1 MSERLNDGF
10 DDLFTMP
17 IVSEDD
23 TLSDPLNKEK
33 EKKKK
38 ENTFNDGFDDLFS
51 DSFDK
56 PLDIPEPL
64 SGPEPSFARKFDYG
78 LEQEQTILGNLAQ
91 SFVAGAKS
99 LTRSG
104 LTFEESLRESERQRQ
119 EDIFKEYPEFKNRP
133 EDAAVM
139 TGRITQ
145 ALADPLPWVIP
156 WTKIAQAGRAATIT
170 TGAGF
175 AVGDVALREKVLYGE
190 VDPSSVLMAGVF
202 GGAATYGADV
212 IARKFMKPDTALD
225 AEFVDASG
233 TVKTLPSKIKD
244 EPDYVATPEEQD
256 VLREVGRERLASK
269 SKTQEIFDSG
279 PDSYQ
284 VVKSASL
291 KISSYEELDSP
302 LKITKRIEELKK
314 LGVNVSRTQL
324 EREAALRKIEAD
336 KARKTLSSQT
346 KKLVQTA
353 TDYAKEQLDDLEKT
367 GTRITLSD
375 GLIRKFVYEG
385 TRPLF
390 GGVSGAIAGSYLGE
404 DDDDMLMYTFMGI
417 GAGLGA
423 WQGQVQRSKFL
434 TKPQKQIIKD
444 TLDQE
449 ARLATNTWLKI
460 NTAGTHAARL
470 NAWGGASSLFSK
482 LMYKQMGASLTT
494 AGAMPVEQR
503 SIANVG
509 KLFNI
514 IHEDVLRNVP
524 REMLEDVGKFRN
536 GFTTLDDLAKK
547 YTPEEL
553 TLIQQASQNIKD
565 FTDELGGAVSEV
577 GIDFKLLENYG
588 LTQMWDWDKIS
599 KNAETFGY
607 RLKEAWAVQT
617 YKLDPTDTDAIR
629 KAIEEGGDVFENQVT
644 DVMSGLAGTRATT
657 AFDESGNVV
666 IPLLKNF
673 EKERVITDQNA
684 RVMLQDYIINDPSKT
699 LGHLVSQTIPS
710 YEFAKTFGAKG
721 ELLKTIRKEIHQKY
735 NPTRQGT
742 KTTELEQKEIQ
753 HIKDS
758 VNAYFGLY
766 GNRLSNETGHIMMA
780 GLTMLGNSTM
790 LTRVSI
796 PSLGDL
802 IQPLQ
807 NSGFMPI
814 IKTYAAKA
822 KASKLFGGKQDTFSS
837 EGLGIKYQ
845 NVLESELQAIGFG
858 VDPSNRAGRWISNF
872 NSNFFKIVQLKR
884 ITDFARGAAYDAGV
898 FRAYD
903 IAKRVGKG
911 KKISDSLQNELNA
924 LGLKTDELLKIS
936 KFKNAREAYDNVETK
951 QFLHKAG
958 FNSSERDAIIPTVGN
973 RLLFAQSN
981 NPFVRSLGQFLSWA
995 QAKTTQTNA
1004 LVSRIEDGDA
1014 ALALRMLAALSIYG
1028 GVREMQIAFSPSEYY
1043 KEEANVPERW
1053 STKYALEAMKLSG
1066 NFVPFQV
1073 EKVLGL
1079 VAGPGASEGLGGAIP
1094 SLGLTNDLIKAA
1106 VSVPTNV
1113 YQGDLE
1119 GAASDV
1125 LDVTP
1130 FGRDFKNLL
1139 SGDFPIQ
1146 PIEIYDI
1153 KDEPKSSS
1161 KRKRRQ
1167 YAEGTVDVPFTKDE
1181 PEERINSLTGR
1192 PYTDAYKRRT
1202 AFGAGGIASILRGI
1216 WKAPTQDFTSAAT
1229 SIPQTPAG
1237 FKKIKALDGWQ
1248 TGTKNLDI
1256 GGGASFKGG
1265 HKHTDALREEGVE
1278 NLVFDPFNRTPEENA
1293 LAVERLGFGKA
1304 DTVTAHN
1311 VLNVIPDET
1320 SQLQVI
1326 KQMENALKPGGKGYI
1341 TVYKGAG
1348 TGKGKQSRSDS
1359 FQQNKKTDEYLPL
1372 IRKVFPNAERKGDLI
1387 YFSSPAKITS
1397 QFHGT
1402 TQKLP
1407 AKLQDVDLGYTGSE
1421 QNIYGSGF
1429 YTTSKQNVAK
1439 GYAKQSGYLY
1449 EVIERKNVK
1458 LFNMDDKVPE
1468 DIKKEILESP
1478 DYFEFESSLA
1488 GFLDENPTA
1497 SLLEL
1502 HDAARDIAY
1511 ELRLPS
1517 YEVQDYFF
1525 GWAYNLMEKGYNG
1538 YRHIGGV
1545 LSKGEKHEVKIYWN
1559 PSESLD
1565 IKPIT

>member
-33 EKKKK
+33 EEKKK
-38 ENTFNDGFDDLFS
+38 ENTFDDGFDDLFS

-64 SGPEPSFARKFDYG
+64 SGPEPSFLRKFDYG
-78 LEQEQTILGNLAQ
+78 QEQEQTILGNLAQ

-104 LTFEESLRESERQRQ
+104 LTFEEALRESERQRQ

-133 EDAAVM
+133 EDAAVIS
-139 TGRITQ
+139 GRIAQ
-145 ALADPLPWVIP
+145 ALVDPLPWLIP
-156 WTKIAQAGRAATIT
+156 WTKIAQAGRAATVT

-175 AVGDVALREKVLYGE
+175 SVGDVALREKVLYGE

-256 VLREVGRERLASK
+256 VLNEVGRERLESK
-269 SKTQEIFDSG
+269 SKAQEIFDSG
-279 PDSYQ
+279 PDSYE

-324 EREAALRKIEAD
+324 EREAALRKVEAVE
-336 KARKTLSSQT
+336 ARKTLSSQT

-367 GTRITLSD
+367 GTKITLSD

-390 GGVSGAIAGSYLGE
+390 GGVSGAVAGSYLGE
-404 DDDDMLMYTFMGI
+404 DDDDMLMYSLI
-417 GAGLGA
+417 GLGAALGA

-547 YTPEEL
+547 YTPDEL

-565 FTDELGGAVSEV
+565 FTDELGEAVSEV

-657 AFDESGNVV
+657 AFDDSGNVV

-721 ELLKTIRKEIHQKY
+721 ELLKTIRREIHQKY

-790 LTRVSI
+790 LTRVAI

-807 NSGFMPI
+807 NSGFMPV

-822 KASKLFGGKQDTFSS
+822 KAGKLLGGKQDTFSS

-858 VDPSNRAGRWISNF
+858 VDPSNRAGRMISNF

-911 KKISDSLQNELNA
+911 KKISDSLQNEINA

-1004 LVSRIEDGDA
+1004 LVSRLEDGDA

-1043 KEEANVPERW
+1043 KDEANVPERW
-1053 STKYALEAMKLSG
+1053 STKYALEALKLSG

-1079 VAGPGASEGLGGAIP
+1079 VSGPGASEGLGGAIP

-1119 GAASDV
+1119 GAASDI

-1130 FGRDFKNLL
+1130 FGRDFKNVL

-1153 KDEPKSSS
+1153 KDEPKSSG
-1161 KRKRRQ
+1161 KTKRRQ
-1167 YAEGTVDVPFTKDE
+1167 YAEGREVNVPYTKDE
-1181 PEERINSLTGR
+1181 PEERINPFTGR
-1192 PYTDAYKRRT
+1192 PYTDAYQRRT
-1202 AFGAGGIASILRGI
+1202 GLNDGGRVPFGLGAAVASLARQATKYKKVDESKEALEALGVDDI
-1216 WKAPTQDFTSAAT
+1216 WRQNWDKE
-1229 SIPQTPAG
+1229 
-1237 FKKIKALDGWQ
+1237 
-1248 TGTKNLDI
+1248 
-1256 GGGASFKGG
+1256 
-1265 HKHTDALREEGVE
+1265 REIIV
-1278 NLVFDPFNRTPEENA
+1278 A
-1293 LAVERLGFGKA
+1293 ERQKEWGM
-1304 DTVTAHN
+1304 N
-1311 VLNVIPDET
+1311 
-1320 SQLQVI
+1320 
-1326 KQMENALKPGGKGYI
+1326 
-1341 TVYKGAG
+1341 
-1348 TGKGKQSRSDS
+1348 
-1359 FQQNKKTDEYLPL
+1359 NKL
-1372 IRKVFPNAERKGDLI
+1372 IRKPEVEESL
-1387 YFSSPAKITS
+1387 
-1397 QFHGT
+1397 
-1402 TQKLP
+1402 
-1407 AKLQDVDLGYTGSE
+1407 AKLANNEKDIYDHIKVVSQVDPVENWKFVPPVASQLDIAGALDKNKLKNGIVYLNKNIEENKTVGLRLDIPAYKNKDVWVASIHPKGEKTVYAQTGWIKNAVFGNEKLSEKSYKIAAGKEKSPIAVIEGQWKNHDPEALQKMAMQLLNDPEWTQVGYNPFRVGYFYDRSDLMPVISA
-1421 QNIYGSGF
+1421 S
-1429 YTTSKQNVAK
+1429 
-1439 GYAKQSGYLY
+1439 
-1449 EVIERKNVK
+1449 EVIQVGPFVIAKNVK
-1458 LFNMDDKVPE
+1458 KAKPTDKRFEIEVDDKKFNFNQGGLSQGMSPE
-1468 DIKKEILESP
+1468 DEAHLVYKMLGS
-1478 DYFEFESSLA
+1478 
-1488 GFLDENPTA
+1488 
-1497 SLLEL
+1497 
-1502 HDAARDIAY
+1502 
-1511 ELRLPS
+1511 
-1517 YEVQDYFF
+1517 
-1525 GWAYNLMEKGYNG
+1525 
-1538 YRHIGGV
+1538 
-1545 LSKGEKHEVKIYWN
+1545 
-1559 PSESLD
+1559 
-1565 IKPIT
+1565 

>member
-10 DDLFTMP
+10 DDLFAMP
-17 IVSEDD
+17 IVPIDNN
-23 TLSDPLNKEK
+23 LSDPLNKEK
-33 EKKKK
+33 EEKKK
-38 ENTFNDGFDDLFS
+38 ENTFDDGFDDLFS
-51 DSFDK
+51 DSFDS
-56 PLDIPEPL
+56 PIDIPEPL

-104 LTFEESLRESERQRQ
+104 LTFQQALRESERQRQ
-119 EDIFKEYPEFKNRP
+119 EDIFKEYPEFRNRP
-133 EDAAVM
+133 EDAAVI

-145 ALADPLPWVIP
+145 ALADPLPWLVP
-156 WTKIAQAGRAATIT
+156 WTKIAQVGRTATVA

-190 VDPSSVLMAGVF
+190 VDPTSVLMAGVF

-212 IARKFMKPDTALD
+212 IARRFRRPDTALD
-225 AEFVDASG
+225 AEVVDASG

-244 EPDYVATPEEQD
+244 EPDYVATPEEQIA
-256 VLREVGRERLASK
+256 VREIGEERLQSK

-291 KISSYEELDSP
+291 KIAAYEELDSS
-302 LKITKRIEELKK
+302 LKITKRINELKK
-314 LGVNVSRTQL
+314 LGVNVSRKQL
-324 EREAALRKIEAD
+324 EREAALRKVEAA
-336 KARKTLSSQT
+336 KAEKTLSSQT
-346 KKLVQTA
+346 KKLIQTV
-353 TDYAKEQLDDLEKT
+353 TDGTKEQLDDLEKL
-367 GTRITLSD
+367 GTRVTLSD

-390 GGVSGAIAGSYLGE
+390 GGVSGAIVGSYLGE
-404 DDDDMLMYTFMGI
+404 EDDDMLMYTLIGI

-423 WQGQVQRSKFL
+423 WQGQVQRRGFL
-434 TKPQKQIIKD
+434 TKKQKTIIQE

-503 SIANVG
+503 SISNVG

-599 KNAETFGY
+599 KNSETFGY
-607 RLKEAWAVQT
+607 RLKQAWAVQT

-629 KAIEEGGDVFENQVT
+629 NAIEKGGNSFENQVT

-684 RVMLQDYIINDPSKT
+684 RVMLQEYIINDPSQT

-710 YEFAKTFGAKG
+710 YEFAKTFGPKG
-721 ELLKTIRKEIHQKY
+721 ELLKTIRRDIHKKY

-780 GLTMLGNSTM
+780 GLTLLGNSTM
-790 LTRVSI
+790 LTRVAI
-796 PSLGDL
+796 PSIGDL

-807 NSGFMPI
+807 NSGFMPV

-822 KASKLFGGKQDTFSS
+822 KAGKLLGGKQDTFSS

-858 VDPSNRAGRWISNF
+858 VDPSNRAGRMISNF
-872 NSNFFKIVQLKR
+872 NSKFFNIVQLKR

-911 KKISDSLQNELNA
+911 KKISDSLQNEINA

-951 QFLHKAG
+951 NLLHKAG
-958 FNSSERDAIIPTVGN
+958 FNSSETDAIIPTVGN

-981 NPFVRSLGQFLSWA
+981 NPFVRTLGQFLSWA

-1014 ALALRMLAALSIYG
+1014 ALALRMLAAISIYG
-1028 GVREMQIAFSPSEYY
+1028 GVREMQIAFSPSKYY

-1066 NFVPFQV
+1066 NFAPFQV

-1106 VSVPTNV
+1106 VSVPTNI

-1119 GAASDV
+1119 GAVSDV

-1130 FGRDFKNLL
+1130 FGRDFKNVL

-1153 KDEPKSSS
+1153 KDEPKSSGKR

-1167 YAEGTVDVPFTKDE
+1167 YAEGLEVNVPYTKDE
-1181 PEERINSLTGR
+1181 PEERVN
-1192 PYTDAYKRRT
+1192 PYTGEPYTAIYKR
-1202 AFGAGGIASILRGI
+1202 
-1216 WKAPTQDFTSAAT
+1216 
-1229 SIPQTPAG
+1229 
-1237 FKKIKALDGWQ
+1237 
-1248 TGTKNLDI
+1248 
-1256 GGGASFKGG
+1256 
-1265 HKHTDALREEGVE
+1265 
-1278 NLVFDPFNRTPEENA
+1278 
-1293 LAVERLGFGKA
+1293 
-1304 DTVTAHN
+1304 
-1311 VLNVIPDET
+1311 
-1320 SQLQVI
+1320 
-1326 KQMENALKPGGKGYI
+1326 
-1341 TVYKGAG
+1341 
-1348 TGKGKQSRSDS
+1348 
-1359 FQQNKKTDEYLPL
+1359 
-1372 IRKVFPNAERKGDLI
+1372 
-1387 YFSSPAKITS
+1387 
-1397 QFHGT
+1397 
-1402 TQKLP
+1402 
-1407 AKLQDVDLGYTGSE
+1407 
-1421 QNIYGSGF
+1421 
-1429 YTTSKQNVAK
+1429 
-1439 GYAKQSGYLY
+1439 
-1449 EVIERKNVK
+1449 
-1458 LFNMDDKVPE
+1458 
-1468 DIKKEILESP
+1468 
-1478 DYFEFESSLA
+1478 
-1488 GFLDENPTA
+1488 
-1497 SLLEL
+1497 
-1502 HDAARDIAY
+1502 
-1511 ELRLPS
+1511 
-1517 YEVQDYFF
+1517 
-1525 GWAYNLMEKGYNG
+1525 
-1538 YRHIGGV
+1538 
-1545 LSKGEKHEVKIYWN
+1545 
-1559 PSESLD
+1559 
-1565 IKPIT
+1565 

>member
-17 IVSEDD
+17 IVSEDN
-23 TLSDPLNKEK
+23 TLSDSLNKE
-33 EKKKK
+33 EEKKK
-38 ENTFNDGFDDLFS
+38 ENTFDDDFDDLFS

-434 TKPQKQIIKD
+434 TKPQKNIIKD

-758 VNAYFGLY
+758 VNAYFGLF

-858 VDPSNRAGRWISNF
+858 VDPSNRAGRMISDF

-936 KFKNAREAYDNVETK
+936 KFKNAREAYADVETK

-1153 KDEPKSSS
+1153 KDEPKSSG

-1167 YAEGTVDVPFTKDE
+1167 YAEGLEVNVPYTKDE
-1181 PEERINSLTGR
+1181 PEERVNPFTGE
-1192 PYTDAYKRRT
+1192 PYTAIYKRR
-1202 AFGAGGIASILRGI
+1202 AGLY
-1216 WKAPTQDFTSAAT
+1216 
-1229 SIPQTPAG
+1229 
-1237 FKKIKALDGWQ
+1237 
-1248 TGTKNLDI
+1248 
-1256 GGGASFKGG
+1256 GGG
-1265 HKHTDALREEGVE
+1265 RV
-1278 NLVFDPFNRTPEENA
+1278 PF
-1293 LAVERLGFGKA
+1293 GFG
-1304 DTVTAHN
+1304 
-1311 VLNVIPDET
+1311 
-1320 SQLQVI
+1320 
-1326 KQMENALKPGGKGYI
+1326 G
-1341 TVYKGAG
+1341 
-1348 TGKGKQSRSDS
+1348 
-1359 FQQNKKTDEYLPL
+1359 
-1372 IRKVFPNAERKGDLI
+1372 
-1387 YFSSPAKITS
+1387 SSCIIS
-1397 QFHGT
+1397 
-1402 TQKLP
+1402 
-1407 AKLQDVDLGYTGSE
+1407 
-1421 QNIYGSGF
+1421 
-1429 YTTSKQNVAK
+1429 
-1439 GYAKQSGYLY
+1439 
-1449 EVIERKNVK
+1449 
-1458 LFNMDDKVPE
+1458 
-1468 DIKKEILESP
+1468 
-1478 DYFEFESSLA
+1478 
-1488 GFLDENPTA
+1488 
-1497 SLLEL
+1497 
-1502 HDAARDIAY
+1502 
-1511 ELRLPS
+1511 
-1517 YEVQDYFF
+1517 
-1525 GWAYNLMEKGYNG
+1525 
-1538 YRHIGGV
+1538 
-1545 LSKGEKHEVKIYWN
+1545 
-1559 PSESLD
+1559 
-1565 IKPIT
+1565 